1 MIVQTD
7 TEFTQAL
14 SVLDQYSSWTVD
26 VETNGLDA
34 FGKNQLCGIGIA
46 VDSPTSNMFYFPFRH
61 HQGINL
67 IPDQLD
73 LLIEMMSSRAE
84 LLGYN
89 VKFDLRFLD
98 REGLRL
104 DNKVLIDVMLLVRM
118 TAHTTVRELGLT
130 KTIARLFSV
139 KDSQYDKETKKI
151 LQENKWSKDYSQA
164 PPEVLGKYCE
174 LDAYWALQIY
184 KKCLTV
190 VEESGQTELLNLEHS
205 LTKVLY
211 DMESVGIT
219 IDSSYAQEVDRK
231 IQNRLQ
237 EVEAKIFDL
246 SGKEF
251 NVRSNAEIADA
262 FHQFGIY
269 SLGKTP
275 KGAES
280 WDSKSLAQIN
290 HPLAG
295 LIRQHRALT
304 KLLSTYIEPYLDKKI
319 LHTTFCHWGTVT
331 GRLSSRDPNLQ
342 NIPRNHFKLQ
352 DIQLTDTQRDVIRGR
367 IDAMS
372 STDASSWL
380 DDSVLDTWGFMGDE
394 SFDESDVSQIAIRR
408 LFVPRTGY
416 HLISIDYSQMEVRVF
431 LSYLQNEK
439 VTELLSKSS
448 VDFHGEA
455 AKIAFQVTEDH
466 PEFKYYRQL
475 AKGIT
480 FGIIYGIGNELLA
493 NQLGTSISEASQY
506 KKRYLDAMEG
516 SKAFIDTVMKAV
528 EERGWVRNRYGR
540 IYQIP
545 KKQSYKGVN
554 YLVQGT
560 SADLLNERLVEV
572 YKFLSDKR
580 SSMLLQVHDEVILEI
595 HDSEMHLL
603 PAIVNI
609 MQQNSLNIPLFVDQ
623 EICINS
629 WAKKMD
635 YSKYMTNLQNFDRI
649 NDKQVEEKDM
659 AKISSHL
666 GVTINVG
673 KDGSNQYARLDVTIS
688 EIDTEIPLEPQLA
701 ESGEIIDKVFA
712 EVKAKVM
719 SQVKEL
725 KPD

>member
-1 MIVQTD
+1 
-7 TEFTQAL
+7 
-14 SVLDQYSSWTVD
+14 
-26 VETNGLDA
+26 
-34 FGKNQLCGIGIA
+34 
-46 VDSPTSNMFYFPFRH
+46 
-61 HQGINL
+61 
-67 IPDQLD
+67 
-73 LLIEMMSSRAE
+73 MMSSRAE

-219 IDSSYAQEVDRK
+219 IDSSYAQEVDIK

-367 IDAMS
+367 IDAMA
-372 STDASSWL
+372 STGRMPEYWRHLATDFSTEIDPEELKKAKSQ
-380 DDSVLDTWGFMGDE
+380 DTVKANYAATGFMLIKRECIEKIIEARPDIKYRNDIDGYMEAGDNFYDIFRCE
-394 SFDESDVSQIAIRR
+394 VNPQTKKYERE
-408 LFVPRTGY
+408 
-416 HLISIDYSQMEVRVF
+416 DYGF
-431 LSYLQNEK
+431 CKLW
-439 VTELLSKSS
+439 KSLG
-448 VDFHGEA
+448 GE
-455 AKIAFQVTEDH
+455 
-466 PEFKYYRQL
+466 
-475 AKGIT
+475 
-480 FGIIYGIGNELLA
+480 
-493 NQLGTSISEASQY
+493 
-506 KKRYLDAMEG
+506 
-516 SKAFIDTVMKAV
+516 
-528 EERGWVRNRYGR
+528 
-540 IYQIP
+540 
-545 KKQSYKGVN
+545 
-554 YLVQGT
+554 
-560 SADLLNERLVEV
+560 
-572 YKFLSDKR
+572 
-580 SSMLLQVHDEVILEI
+580 
-595 HDSEMHLL
+595 
-603 PAIVNI
+603 
-609 MQQNSLNIPLFVDQ
+609 
-623 EICINS
+623 
-629 WAKKMD
+629 
-635 YSKYMTNLQNFDRI
+635 
-649 NDKQVEEKDM
+649 
-659 AKISSHL
+659 
-666 GVTINVG
+666 INVVTDISLG
-673 KDGSNQYARLDVTIS
+673 HRGFNTYMGNLKLQSNYYTS
-688 EIDTEIPLEPQLA
+688 NE
-701 ESGEIIDKVFA
+701 
-712 EVKAKVM
+712 
-719 SQVKEL
+719 
-725 KPD
+725 